1 MEGPGG
7 YKNELDG
14 IPRFLLAY
22 WGIYDHSFI
31 HLFGQ
36 QKFSTCSILG
46 TEGTAGTNKSKTP
59 NSRSSDLVTGDTAG
73 EDIRLPDSEKGY
85 EGNTQSDGT
94 EGKGRPSVWA
104 RELGKASPR

>member
-14 IPRFLLAY
+14 IPKFLLAY

-46 TEGTAGTNKSKTP
+46 TEGTAGTNKNKAP
-59 NSRSSDLVTGDTAG
+59 NSRSSHLVTGDTAG
-73 EDIRLPDSEKGY
+73 EGIKDFRVARKATKEIHRVMGQRVKGGRLSG
-85 EGNTQSDGT
+85 
-94 EGKGRPSVWA
+94 
-104 RELGKASPR
+104 LGS